1 MVCIVQAPENYFF
14 ASRACEFSMSG
25 RIFLIQDFDPHQIMS
40 LVTSFINFGDMD
52 DLDLE
57 VAIMIGF
64 KVGRKVNI

>member
-1 MVCIVQAPENYFF
+1 
-14 ASRACEFSMSG
+14 MSG

-52 DLDLE
+52 DLNLE

-64 KVGRKVNI
+64 KVRRKVNI